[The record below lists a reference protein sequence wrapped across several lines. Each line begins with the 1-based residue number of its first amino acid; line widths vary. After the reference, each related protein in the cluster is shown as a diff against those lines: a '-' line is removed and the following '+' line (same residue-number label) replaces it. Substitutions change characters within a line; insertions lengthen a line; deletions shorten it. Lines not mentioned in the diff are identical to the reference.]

1 METEAVKKKSGF
13 DNPFFRSQIKTAN
26 VSFFKEGVVGYLVG
40 PALALLANSILQNY
54 FNKYMTDVLGINSW
68 CSWFFTWLP
77 VITVVFVVLGNILV
91 GRLMDKMR
99 TPMGKARPL
108 IILAVPIMLVALIIM
123 FICSPNITGA
133 PYTDALSAEGGVFAS
148 EYAGRYV
155 SVLIC
160 VAIGYIVWFG
170 LAYPMY
176 FTSHGTM
183 VSVSTREGGKR
194 SLLATLSN
202 AATLGAVGIAQMI
215 VPFFY
220 FWLFPSMTTGT
231 FDKDGN
237 ALTVVNAASSY
248 SAWKIFSICLIVVCF
263 IGALLEFYFTRERVT
278 EESLNSDIKAPK
290 VSVPMGKQAKACTSD
305 AYWWIMMV
313 FFLLYQLGGMM
324 KNVSISYFSVTH
336 FLNNGV
342 VDQSYGGS
350 LQGTLAIVGA
360 IPTALGMFIAAPI
373 ASKLGKA
380 RTIILG
386 AVVAVIGGCIG
397 FIAPGNF
404 GCVVASFCIKALGST
419 PAMYL
424 SLSLLADVHDHA
436 EAKHGFRSDGFSM
449 MVYGAIMASCSGIAT
464 GILNLLIT
472 GCADSQYVDI
482 YNTPAFQNAVM
493 WLFLGGETACYLGIL
508 IIMLFMRVERFSD
521 RDHDMIT
528 ERQMAEAAAAG
539 VEFVPAAEKLKQQE
553 AAAKAQADVERR
565 ETLKKTCEKKGLNF
579 EEEEAKYQELKA
591 AQDQANAIKKQQAA
605 EAKAAKKEAAEQA
618 AAAKRQAAIEKLSQ
632 SKNISLEEAEAEY
645 QAAIDAKAAKKAEA
659 DRILF
664 EKEDAKDK
672 IARENDIRYDY
683 KSTPKLL
690 AKAEKK
696 SAAAAAKAEA
706 AKTAAQGGD
715 AKLVEKAEK
724 LAEKA
729 ATAAEL
735 VTYWQGQVELSKKNY
750 EALEGTAA

>member
-40 PALALLANSILQNY
+40 PALALLANSVLQNY
-54 FNKYMTDVLGINSW
+54 FNKYMTDVLGISSW

-108 IILAVPIMLVALIIM
+108 IILSVPIMLVALIIL
-123 FICSPNITGA
+123 FICTPNITGD
-133 PYTDALSAEGGVFAS
+133 TFETFNGK
-148 EYAGRYV
+148 YV
-155 SVLIC
+155 SVLVC
-160 VAIGYIVWFG
+160 VAIGYILWFG

-215 VPFFY
+215 IPFFY

-278 EESLNSDIKAPK
+278 EESLNSEIKAPK

-305 AYWWIMMV
+305 SYWWIMMV

-324 KNVSISYFSVTH
+324 KNVSISYFSITH

-342 VDQSYGGS
+342 VDQTYGGN

-360 IPTALGMFIAAPI
+360 VPTALGMFIAAPI
-373 ASKLGKA
+373 ASKLGKV

-397 FIAPGNF
+397 FIAADNF
-404 GCVVASFCIKALGST
+404 GCVCASFCIKALGST

-424 SLSLLADVHDHA
+424 SLSLLADVHDHS

-449 MVYGAIMASCSGIAT
+449 MIYGAIMASCSGIAT

-472 GCADSQYVDI
+472 GCADSSYVDI

-521 RDHDMIT
+521 RDHDLIT

-553 AAAKAQADVERR
+553 LAAKAVADEERK
-565 ETLKKTCEKKGLNF
+565 ENLKKTCEKKGLNF

-591 AQDQANAIKKQQAA
+591 AKDQANAIKKQQAA
-605 EAKAAKKEAAEQA
+605 EAKAAKKEAAAQA

-632 SKNISLEEAEAEY
+632 SKNISLEEAETEY

-696 SAAAAAKAEA
+696 SAAAAAKSEA
-706 AKTAAQGGD
+706 AQQAAKGGD

-724 LAEKA
+724 AAEKA

-735 VTYWQGQVELSKKNY
+735 VTYWQGQVEIAKKNY
-750 EALEGTAA
+750 EALEGSAA

>member
-1 METEAVKKKSGF
+1 METEAVKKKSGGF
-13 DNPFFRSQIKTAN
+13 NSPFFRSQIKTAN

-40 PALALLANSILQNY
+40 PALALLANSVLQNY
-54 FNKYMTDVLGINSW
+54 FNKYMTDVLGISSW

-91 GRLMDKMR
+91 GRLMDKMH

-108 IILAVPIMLVALIIM
+108 IILAVPIMLVALIIL
-123 FICSPNITGA
+123 FICTPNITGA
-133 PYTDALSAEGGVFAS
+133 DYAVAEGSVFDS
-148 EYAGRYV
+148 EFSGRYV
-155 SVLIC
+155 SVLVC

-215 VPFFY
+215 IPFFY

-248 SAWKIFSICLIVVCF
+248 SAWKTFSICLIVVCF

-278 EESLNSDIKAPK
+278 EETLNSGLKTTK

-313 FFLLYQLGGMM
+313 FFLLYQMGGMM
-324 KNVSISYFSVTH
+324 KNVSISYYSISH
-336 FLNNGV
+336 FWNNGV
-342 VDQSYGGS
+342 VDQTYGGN
-350 LQGTLAIVGA
+350 LQGTLAIIGA
-360 IPTALGMFIAAPI
+360 VPTALGMFIAAPI
-373 ASKLGKA
+373 ASKLGKV
-380 RTIILG
+380 RTIICG
-386 AVVAVIGGCIG
+386 AVIAVIGGCIG
-397 FIAPGNF
+397 FIAPYNY
-404 GCVVASFCIKALGST
+404 GCIVASFVIKALGST

-424 SLSLLADVHDHA
+424 SLSLLADVHDHS

-449 MVYGAIMASCSGIAT
+449 MVYGAIMASCSGLAT

-472 GCADSQYVDI
+472 GYDNPAYIDI
-482 YNTPAFQNAVM
+482 YNNPAFQNAVM
-493 WLFLGGETACYLGIL
+493 WLFTGGETACYLGIL
-508 IIMLFMRVERFSD
+508 IIMLFMRVERFSA

-528 ERQMAEAAAAG
+528 ERQMAEAVAAG
-539 VEFVPAAEKLKQQE
+539 VEFVPAAEKLRQQE
-553 AAAKAQADVERR
+553 AAARAQADEERKAK
-565 ETLKKTCEKKGLNF
+565 LKADCEKKGLNF

-591 AQDQANAIKKQQAA
+591 AKDQANAIKKAQAA
-605 EAKAAKKEAAEQA
+605 EAKAAKKAAAAEA
-618 AAAKRQAAIEKLSQ
+618 AAAKRKAAIEKLAA
-632 SKNISLEEAEAEY
+632 SKSLSFEDAEAEY

-659 DRILF
+659 DRVLY

-672 IARENDIRYDY
+672 EARDNDIRYDY

-696 SAAAAAKAEA
+696 AAALAAKSEA
-706 AKTAAQGGD
+706 AQQAAQGGD
-715 AKLVEKAEK
+715 AKLVAKAAA

-729 ATAAEL
+729 ADAADM
-735 VTYWQGQVELSKKNY
+735 VVYWQGQVELAKQAY